1 MNTELTELV
10 FILDRSGS
18 MGGLESDTIGGFNGM
33 IAKQKVQEKK
43 VNVTTILFDDEVDII
58 HDRFPVEII
67 EPLTEKEYFVRG
79 CTALLDAVGTAIEK
93 MENVQ
98 KHLPEDHRA
107 GKIIFVITTDGLEN
121 SSEHFTQAQ
130 MDFARRLI
138 PPGGPVIAVG
148 PSANWIGKTWP
159 AQNFIE
165 TLRWMTGP
173 DGMMPGA
180 RVAVFAAPGEEQQAF
195 PVLQSIPAERCID
208 GIAKGTPGEVA
219 AALSLC
225 DFYIGNDSGLMH
237 AAAAAGIPTLG
248 LFGPSYPHL
257 YGPWGDHAGYI
268 QTPKTFDELTDYE
281 GYAPGKLTKT
291 LMDGLS
297 IGMVMGV
304 LENFEP
310 LHERLAQRI
319 VA

>member
-33 IAKQKVQEKK
+33 ITKQKAQGKK

-121 SSEHFTQAQ
+121 SSEHFTQEQIRRKIEAKKECGWEFLFLGANIDAGREAEKIGIARNRSVTYENDSKGVELNFKAVGRAISKAVESDAM
-130 MDFARRLI
+130 MDFMDDHWADEI
-138 PPGGPVIAVG
+138 QAYKE
-148 PSANWIGKTWP
+148 GK
-159 AQNFIE
+159 
-165 TLRWMTGP
+165 
-173 DGMMPGA
+173 
-180 RVAVFAAPGEEQQAF
+180 
-195 PVLQSIPAERCID
+195 
-208 GIAKGTPGEVA
+208 K
-219 AALSLC
+219 
-225 DFYIGNDSGLMH
+225 
-237 AAAAAGIPTLG
+237 
-248 LFGPSYPHL
+248 
-257 YGPWGDHAGYI
+257 
-268 QTPKTFDELTDYE
+268 
-281 GYAPGKLTKT
+281 
-291 LMDGLS
+291 
-297 IGMVMGV
+297 
-304 LENFEP
+304 
-310 LHERLAQRI
+310 
-319 VA
+319 